1 MKTPPLNLSEIFH
14 TTVTELCAAEKKYL
28 KVYEQLA
35 RAAMT
40 PEISAALS
48 PERTDLEQ
56 HASRLTLILEQE
68 KLKASRII
76 NPVHEQLIEM
86 SKDKSGFVKQK
97 SLMKDIQILHWAKLI
112 TKVKINDYES
122 LHSAALVLKL
132 DKAEI
137 LLEQCAKDEANTYA
151 YLLQIGRNIIYP
163 AAAAE

>member
-1 MKTPPLNLSEIFH
+1 MKTPPLNLNEIFQASI
-14 TTVTELCAAEKKYL
+14 TELCATEKKYL

-56 HASRLTLILEQE
+56 HTSRLTMIIEQE
-68 KLKASRII
+68 KLKASRIV
-76 NPVHEQLIEM
+76 NPVHEQLIDM

-112 TKVKINDYES
+112 TQVKINDYES
-122 LHSAALVLKL
+122 LHSAALALKL
-132 DKAEI
+132 DKATI
-137 LLEQCAKDEANTYA
+137 LLEQCVKDEANTYA

-163 AAAAE
+163 AASGE